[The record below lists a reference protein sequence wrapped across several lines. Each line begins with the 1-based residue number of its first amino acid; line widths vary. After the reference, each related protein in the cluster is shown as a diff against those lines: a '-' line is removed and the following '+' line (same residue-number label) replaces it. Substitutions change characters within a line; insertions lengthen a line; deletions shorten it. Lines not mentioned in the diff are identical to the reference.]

1 MIAAVSA
8 VQAVTVAIAATV
20 AIAGAIGVVA
30 LRNPVHNAL
39 SLVATLFGV
48 AVLYVAQGA
57 YFLAAVQVIVYA
69 GAIVVLILFVM
80 MLLGVDR
87 FERLVKERRPSNLA
101 LAGGLAGGF
110 AVLTLVAVL
119 AGTANVTGQR
129 AVTGALDADNDLEV
143 IGEAL
148 FTKYVFAFEITSLLL
163 MVAIVGAVV
172 LSRRA
177 SGDPID
183 LDEFPP
189 PASDDPDEAEL
200 EGADEAEGVE
210 S

>member
-1 MIAAVSA
+1 MLGAQI
-8 VQAVTVAIAATV
+8 VQGVTVGLASLIAIL
-20 AIAGAIGVVA
+20 GALGVVA

-69 GAIVVLILFVM
+69 GAIVVLFLFVI
-80 MLLGVDR
+80 MLLGVDKV
-87 FERLVKERRPSNLA
+87 ESLAKERQTATLLIGGALGAGFAVMALVAA
-101 LAGGLAGGF
+101 LAGTGWNGALSGEQQ
-110 AVLTLVAVL
+110 
-119 AGTANVTGQR
+119 VTGP
-129 AVTGALDADNDLEV
+129 LDQANDLNQL
-143 IGEAL
+143 GEAL

-163 MVAIVGAVV
+163 TIAVVGAVV
-172 LSRRA
+172 LSRKP

-189 PASDDPDEAEL
+189 IESDADPVEL
-200 EGADEAEGVE
+200 EVE